1 VKERDKQKSNEQIAI
16 RASLV
21 TIAGDIL
28 LTAFKMAV
36 GIIGGFTAV
45 VADAVHSLA
54 DMLTTLI
61 VMIGVK
67 LANREEDENHQYG
80 HERFECV
87 AAIILSIIL
96 FVTGAGIGW
105 AGVQEI
111 ISSAYLYDVHDLTFG
126 ILALVAAAATIV
138 MKECMYWYKRAAAK
152 KVGSSAMM
160 ADAWHH
166 RIDALTSIGS
176 FIGVLGVIVFEIPIL
191 DPIAAIVICL
201 FIFKVSIDVFRETIG
216 KMTDKACDDET
227 VEQIRQL
234 ILKQENVLGLDMLKT
249 RLFGDRIYVEVEIAV
264 DGNCVLY
271 EAHAIAHK
279 VHDAVESKFEKV
291 KHCSV
296 HVNPFKSRTIPGEK
310 ITCNSEF
317 HVIE

>member
-1 VKERDKQKSNEQIAI
+1 MKEQKKQRSNEQIAI
-16 RASLV
+16 TASLV
-21 TIAGDIL
+21 TIGGDIL
-28 LTAFKMAV
+28 LTAFKMTI
-36 GIIGGFTAV
+36 GILGGFTAV
-45 VADAVHSLA
+45 VADAIHSLA

-67 LANREEDENHQYG
+67 LANRKADKNHPYG

-96 FVTGAGIGW
+96 FATGAGIGW
-105 AGVQEI
+105 SGISEI
-111 ISSAYLYDVHDLTFG
+111 ISGTYLTDVHDFTFG
-126 ILALVAAAATIV
+126 ILALAGAFATII
-138 MKECMYWYKRAAAK
+138 MKECMYWYKRSAAK
-152 KVGSSAMM
+152 KVDSSAMM

-176 FIGVLGVIVFEIPIL
+176 FIGVLGVIVLDIPIL

-227 VEQIRQL
+227 VGQMREL
-234 ILKQENVLGLDMLKT
+234 ILAQEAVLGIDMLKT
-249 RLFGDRIYVEVEIAV
+249 RLFGDKIYVEVEIIV
-264 DGNCVLY
+264 DGTLILH
-271 EAHAIAHK
+271 EAHGIAHR
-279 VHDAVESKFEKV
+279 VHDTIEKGFDKV

-296 HVNPFKSRTIPGEK
+296 HVNPC
-310 ITCNSEF
+310 TCANRLKK
-317 HVIE
+317 